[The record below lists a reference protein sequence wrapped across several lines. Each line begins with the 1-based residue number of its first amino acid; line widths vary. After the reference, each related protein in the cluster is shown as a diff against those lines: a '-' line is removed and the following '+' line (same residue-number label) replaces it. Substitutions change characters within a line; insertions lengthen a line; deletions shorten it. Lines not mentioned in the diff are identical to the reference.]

1 MSSDSESDSEVIRVS
16 SQKTAPTE
24 HDVAPDT
31 IEYKMKVKLKG
42 PAGKRSRLSFLLKKG
57 VELPYTP
64 IMENVPLEFTFTKSL
79 DVLLAGHDG
88 RKEDGFWI
96 FELKGLLNYH
106 FLKLF
111 SNFFSNSRAP
121 DISWPAGVGDRR
133 KSRCC

>member
-1 MSSDSESDSEVIRVS
+1 MTSDSESDSEVIRVS
-16 SQKTAPTE
+16 SQKTAPPE

-64 IMENVPLEFTFTKSL
+64 MMENVPLQFTFTKSL
-79 DVLLAGHDG
+79 AVVLAGHDG

-96 FELKGLLNYH
+96 FKLKGLLNYRILNC
-106 FLKLF
+106 FLTLF
-111 SNFFSNSRAP
+111 
-121 DISWPAGVGDRR
+121 
-133 KSRCC
+133 